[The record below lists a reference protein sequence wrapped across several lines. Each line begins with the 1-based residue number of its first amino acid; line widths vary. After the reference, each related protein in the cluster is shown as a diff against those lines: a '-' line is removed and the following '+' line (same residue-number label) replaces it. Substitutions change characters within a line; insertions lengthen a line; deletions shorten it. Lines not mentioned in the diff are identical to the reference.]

1 MRHPSREIFLP
12 VMCMARSTM
21 VGFLFR
27 EVFALRCNGEE
38 VDELIFQLHAGKHS
52 PYIHPVYKLQCISV
66 HSVLTEVGVV
76 EAAVWLGLLH
86 ASASFDHEIRLLLE
100 LLTRNEK

>member
-1 MRHPSREIFLP
+1 
-12 VMCMARSTM
+12 
-21 VGFLFR
+21 
-27 EVFALRCNGEE
+27 LRCNGEE